1 MNMFKELLSE
11 VPQQALELSQH
22 LYDEFQALKDESSD
36 SVYHYKIQKL
46 NEMIWEYHESNRR
59 ALVVEDKQEASQ
71 TGKLLYQAKA
81 EKSQLMLEHTQHQEN
96 IRREMESL
104 TKPVIGTSCDR
115 IDDEIKSLPKRMV
128 MHTIGTRKQYGEYGD
143 RVLRTLEH
151 NFSPIRKIRDLLLEG
166 KSKLKGINYNSISQI
181 LDYVEDLENQIN
193 QINLKELVKEEMSP
207 DQYGDLKS
215 FAEGEKQPILPPEN
229 HRMATKGYLDSQLE
243 KAQQTLK
250 DTEKWF
256 RDQVFDRLRK
266 ETH

>member
-1 MNMFKELLSE
+1 MNILRDLLSE
-11 VPQQALELSQH
+11 IPQQALELSQH
-22 LYDEFQALKDESSD
+22 LYDELEALKNESAD
-36 SVYHYKIQKL
+36 SIYHSKIQKL
-46 NEMIWEYHESNRR
+46 NEMIWAYHESNRR

-71 TGKLLYQAKA
+71 TGKLLYQAKV
-81 EKSQLMLEHTQHQEN
+81 EKSQLMLQHAQHQEN

-104 TKPVIGTSCDR
+104 SKSVIGMSWNR
-115 IDDEIKSLPKRMV
+115 IDDEIKALPKRMV

-143 RVLRTLEH
+143 RVFRTIEH

-166 KSKLKGINYNSISQI
+166 KSKLRGMNYDSISQI

-215 FAEGEKQPILPPEN
+215 FAEGEKQPTLPREY
-229 HRMATKGYLDSQLE
+229 HQMATKDYLDSQFE
-243 KAQQTLK
+243 KAQRTLK

-256 RDQVFDRLRK
+256 RDQVFDRLK
-266 ETH
+266 K

>member
-1 MNMFKELLSE
+1 MNILKDLLSE
-11 VPQQALELSQH
+11 VAQQALELSQH
-22 LYDEFQALKDESSD
+22 LYDELQALRSEPAD
-36 SVYHYKIQKL
+36 SVYHCKIQKL

-81 EKSQLMLEHTQHQEN
+81 EKSQLMLEHAQHQEN
-96 IRREMESL
+96 IRRELESL

-115 IDDEIKSLPKRMV
+115 IDDEIKALPKRMV
-128 MHTIGTRKQYGEYGD
+128 MHTLGTRKQYGEYGD
-143 RVLRTLEH
+143 RVFRTIEH
-151 NFSPIRKIRDLLLEG
+151 NFFPIRKIRDLLLEG
-166 KSKLKGINYNSISQI
+166 KSKLRSMNQNSISQI

-193 QINLKELVKEEMSP
+193 QINLKELAKEEMSP

-215 FAEGEKQPILPPEN
+215 FAEGEKQPTLPPVY
-229 HRMATKGYLDSQLE
+229 HQMATKDYLDSQLA

-256 RDQVFDRLRK
+256 RDQVFDRLK
-266 ETH
+266 T